1 MAGSFRPREHGI
13 TPADLLRRVIGV
25 SFALAMV
32 WLLFVGDREHHRVF
46 SSRFECGTHPL
57 DILRIGEI
65 LDRSSLRFIID
76 AHCTNARY
84 LSDERIELRYAGGRV
99 DVETR
104 KLSIGGDPD
113 YYKIV
118 SVGGWPAE

>member
-1 MAGSFRPREHGI
+1 MASLVRSRLGN
-13 TPADLLRRVIGV
+13 TPSDLLRRAMGV
-25 SFALAMV
+25 SFAVVVASLA
-32 WLLFVGDREHHRVF
+32 LVGQRDHHRVF
-46 SSRFECGTHPL
+46 SSRFECGTDPL

-65 LDRSSLRFIID
+65 LDKSSLRFIID

-84 LSDERIELRYAGGRV
+84 LSDERIELRYGGEKV

-104 KLSIGGDPD
+104 KLSIGGNPD

-118 SVGGWPAE
+118 LVGGWPPE